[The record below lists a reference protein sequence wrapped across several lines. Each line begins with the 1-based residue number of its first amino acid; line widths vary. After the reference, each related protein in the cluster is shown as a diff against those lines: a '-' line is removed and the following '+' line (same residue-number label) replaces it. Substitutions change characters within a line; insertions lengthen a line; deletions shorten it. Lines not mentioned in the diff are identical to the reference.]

1 MSRPRPARTAPAND
15 KGLIW
20 SFILV
25 GADQADDTQEASK
38 GEQASRRVLQISR
51 QLIEECR
58 AKKDLDERSIAVRAS
73 ACDPSASAVKCRTRV
88 MRRTLMLG
96 MGALQAHLLRIV
108 DPVTKQPL
116 TLERLEDE
124 ASVMFV
130 AGATS

>member
-1 MSRPRPARTAPAND
+1 M
-15 KGLIW
+15 
-20 SFILV
+20 
-25 GADQADDTQEASK
+25 
-38 GEQASRRVLQISR
+38 LQISR

-73 ACDPSASAVKCRTRV
+73 ACDPSASAVKCRTQV
-88 MRRTLMLG
+88 MRCTLTLG